1 MMAPPKQSR
10 VSSMRGKLY
19 ASLMVRALSLRK
31 SMQNHREPSFFLT
44 RMTALAQ
51 GLLDFQI
58 APTSIISFKCFF
70 NLIKQIGWNSMI
82 PILEGCI
89 VVESDFVFDH

>member
-1 MMAPPKQSR
+1 MVAPPKQSK

-19 ASLMVRALSLRK
+19 ASLMVRALSLRR

-44 RMTALAQ
+44 RTTALAQ

-58 APTSIISFKCFF
+58 APTSIISFKCFLTSS
-70 NLIKQIGWNSMI
+70 NW
-82 PILEGCI
+82 
-89 VVESDFVFDH
+89 VEFYDTSL